1 MTENPKNNEN
11 LEEKAKERLKIRKE
25 KAKKKRPEYKKKRV
39 IVPAVTAG
47 ILIIIGII
55 LAVHSTFF
63 QSTDDAFVEG
73 RLVSI
78 APRVAAPVVK
88 LLVDDNQEVK
98 TGDLLVELDPKD
110 FEVALDQAEAK
121 LAEAK
126 AGLNIAVKQV
136 DESSSKVNKSYED
149 ITSASSKLDFAQKD
163 FARYKDLYKDGIVSK
178 QAYERSKT
186 ALEVAEA
193 EFNAAQENSM
203 ASMHALDSNRAKT
216 QADEALIKRLEAEVE
231 QAKLNLQYTKIYA
244 PQSGKIAARSVEKG
258 NYVNIGQPLMNIVP
272 EQVWVVANFKEIQ
285 LTHMK
290 EGQSVRIKV
299 DTYPGKRFKGH
310 VESIQRATGA
320 KSSLFPPENAVG
332 SYVKIVQRVPVKIL
346 FDEDISGYNI
356 VPGMSVVPKV
366 RIKDGRKEN

>member
-1 MTENPKNNEN
+1 M
-11 LEEKAKERLKIRKE
+11 
-25 KAKKKRPEYKKKRV
+25 
-39 IVPAVTAG
+39 
-47 ILIIIGII
+47 
-55 LAVHSTFF
+55 
-63 QSTDDAFVEG
+63 
-73 RLVSI
+73 SI

-193 EFNAAQENSM
+193 EF
-203 ASMHALDSNRAKT
+203 KT
-216 QADEALIKRLEAEVE
+216 LWPQCMLLIQIELKHRL
-231 QAKLNLQYTKIYA
+231 
-244 PQSGKIAARSVEKG
+244 
-258 NYVNIGQPLMNIVP
+258 
-272 EQVWVVANFKEIQ
+272 
-285 LTHMK
+285 MK
-290 EGQSVRIKV
+290 
-299 DTYPGKRFKGH
+299 H
-310 VESIQRATGA
+310 
-320 KSSLFPPENAVG
+320 
-332 SYVKIVQRVPVKIL
+332 
-346 FDEDISGYNI
+346 
-356 VPGMSVVPKV
+356 
-366 RIKDGRKEN
+366 